1 MSLKIC
7 LCCGQA
13 MNGRQ
18 SANPNT
24 CLSCD
29 AVPSSSAAN
38 DLADALNAEEF
49 GEPFLSRN
57 APALPHANLKA
68 A

>member
-1 MSLKIC
+1 MYLKIC

-13 MNGRQ
+13 MNGRP

-29 AVPSSSAAN
+29 AVPSPSAAN
-38 DLADALNAEEF
+38 DLAESLDAEKF
-49 GEPFLSRN
+49 RDQPLSRT
-57 APALPHANLKA
+57 ALALPHLIS
-68 A
+68 